1 VKLAEAGIV
10 SLKSQA
16 EAYDMQLREV
26 ENHLSSRHAELE
38 QLELKLVAIPVQME
52 KLSHKV
58 RMVLHLTNVCLVFNW
73 NHFLCYTSQ
82 QPNIHLL
89 LLLSLLSSPLS
100 LLLLLLVLLLL
111 YFGKKKIRNAL
122 QMLFNSVVSHLFFS
136 PLLCSCS
143 VFILDGLCM

>member
-1 VKLAEAGIV
+1 METDVKLAEAGIV

-58 RMVLHLTNVCLVFNW
+58 RMVLHLTNVCLVFNL

-111 YFGKKKIRNAL
+111 YFGKKRSE
-122 QMLFNSVVSHLFFS
+122 MLYKCCLIQLFPICFFTTT
-136 PLLCSCS
+136 
-143 VFILDGLCM
+143 V